1 VEQPSAGKWEDVG
14 PPAEVD
20 AGSTAAMMGD
30 HMAGLMVEC
39 RPGDTWAE
47 LPR

>member
-1 VEQPSAGKWEDVG
+1 VGRLEDVG

-20 AGSTAAMMGD
+20 GVSTAVTKGG
-30 HMAGLMVEC
+30 HMAALKVEC

-47 LPR
+47 HPQ